1 MWRRSNPYPSM
12 VTFDAPDRQVCT
24 IRRPRSNTPLQA
36 LVTLND
42 PVYVEA
48 AQSLGRKLLAHDGS
62 LEDKIVA
69 GFTCVL
75 IRPAKS
81 IEIQHL
87 TQLYVLA
94 LTHYRSNLE
103 QANLIS
109 TNPIGEPGKN
119 VDKSEL
125 AAWTAVS
132 SVLLNLDEIFMKR

>member
-1 MWRRSNPYPSM
+1 M
-12 VTFDAPDRQVCT
+12 
-24 IRRPRSNTPLQA
+24 
-36 LVTLND
+36 
-42 PVYVEA
+42 
-48 AQSLGRKLLAHDGS
+48 
-62 LEDKIVA
+62 
-69 GFTCVL
+69 L

-87 TQLYVLA
+87 AQLYVLA

-109 TNPIGEPGKN
+109 TNPIGEPGQN

-125 AAWTAVS
+125 AAWTVVS

>member
-24 IRRPRSNTPLQA
+24 IQRPRSNTPLQA

-48 AQSLGRKLLAHDGS
+48 AQSLGRKLLAHKGS
-62 LEDKIVA
+62 LEDKILA
-69 GFTCVL
+69 GITHVL

-87 TQLYVLA
+87 AQLYVSA
-94 LTHYRSNLE
+94 LTHYKSNQE
-103 QANLIS
+103 QACLIS
-109 TNPIGEPGKN
+109 TNPLGDPGQN
-119 VDKSEL
+119 VDKPEL
-125 AAWTAVS
+125 AAWTMVS

>member
-87 TQLYVLA
+87 AQLYVLA

-109 TNPIGEPGKN
+109 TNPIGEPGQN